1 MDKIK
6 EQYKESDCILIKYMK
21 GGDLNNKSKPRE
33 HKTPED
39 FWDKLDKVMKT
50 CIKEYGGKVW

>member
-6 EQYKESDCILIKYMK
+6 EQYKESDCILIRYMK
-21 GGDLNNKSKPRE
+21 GEDLDDKSESRE
-33 HKTPED
+33 HKTSEN

-50 CIKEYGGKVW
+50 RIKE